1 MQFASAGL
9 THEWDRSVFLTEFA
23 DNGSLDKH
31 IQQHEEQPS
40 FEQSLK
46 WAKQVAQGTYVGTA
60 RVHKNGRLE

>member
-1 MQFASAGL
+1 M
-9 THEWDRSVFLTEFA
+9 DRSVFLTEFA